1 MRAYSTVPI
10 FIYKMMYHPI
20 ADLIMPSVHDLQ
32 TKIIQ
37 IMPFYRL
44 NELIHVT
51 YTYMYILLKIP
62 IIYPSNRVRIS
73 DILND
78 T

>member
-1 MRAYSTVPI
+1 MR
-10 FIYKMMYHPI
+10 FINITRVY
-20 ADLIMPSVHDLQ
+20 DFLQVLITKRSYPTKV

-37 IMPFYRL
+37 IMPLYRL
-44 NELIHVT
+44 NELIQVT

-62 IIYPSNRVRIS
+62 IIYPSNRVKIS
-73 DILND
+73 GILID